1 MKDDIDVADFSNV
14 LNEQKQEKEP
24 LFDFNNDIRKEYKIK
39 FSSSKWIKSIKIN
52 SNNNMIAIPK
62 YPPIIV
68 PNDLTVA
75 CFLLLFLFL
84 WVANTA
90 AIPAKK
96 GVYIFEGAFQD
107 DLSIPTSLSIN
118 NNNI

>member
-1 MKDDIDVADFSNV
+1 MKKTSRTRKTTKTIENNNEDSVITQEV
-14 LNEQKQEKEP
+14 LSQLYE
-24 LFDFNNDIRKEYKIK
+24 
-39 FSSSKWIKSIKIN
+39 IN

-96 GVYIFEGAFQD
+96 GVYIFEGAFHD